1 MLIIPAIDIKNG
13 KCVRLTQG
21 KFDKANIYNDDPVQ
35 IAKGFENDD
44 AKMIHV
50 IDLDGAKTGKPANL
64 NTIKNIVNSV
74 SIPIQVGG
82 GIRTL
87 EIVKILLDTGISRI
101 ILGTIALE
109 NEKELKK
116 ILKKFAS
123 KVAVALDTKNGKLM
137 EQGWLK
143 NSDKNTMI
151 TALKLEALGVK
162 RFIYTDVIKDGTLT
176 EPNYKEIAN
185 LVKNVSIPMIAS
197 GGISNFNSLKQ
208 LKTIGVEGVIIGKAL
223 YEGRLSLR
231 EVLSLSK
238 DDEAISIT
246 KYVS

>member
-21 KFDKANIYNDDPVQ
+21 KFDEVTIYSDNPAQV
-35 IAKGFENDD
+35 AKVFENDG

-64 NTIKNIVNSV
+64 NTIKNIIKSV

-82 GIRTL
+82 GIRTP
-87 EIVKILLDTGISRI
+87 ETVKILLAAGVSRI

-109 NEKELKK
+109 DEEKLKK

-123 KVAVALDTKNGKLM
+123 KIAVALDTKNGKLM

-143 NSDKNTMI
+143 NSDKNTLI
-151 TALKLEALGVK
+151 TALRLEGMGVK
-162 RFIYTDVIKDGTLT
+162 KFIYTDVIKDGTLT

-185 LVKNVSIPMIAS
+185 LVKNISVPIIAS
-197 GGISNFNSLKQ
+197 GGISNINSLKQ

-223 YEGRLSLR
+223 YEGKIDL
-231 EVLSLSK
+231 K
-238 DDEAISIT
+238 EALNAN
-246 KYVS
+246 